1 MKQYLLGVSN
11 LIRKENMMTTV
22 AILGA
27 NGRLSNM
34 TARTFQNAG
43 YRVVAVTRNGKAK
56 GLPADVE
63 HRNADALDRQ
73 ALIRATA
80 GADIIF
86 NGLNPLYPDWR
97 RKVIPM
103 GENVMAAARAHG
115 SQHIFAG
122 NLYNYGRSIP
132 ATIVDDTPFEDST
145 RKGAIRNRVEELF
158 AREAASS
165 NVRTI
170 VLRAGDFYGGGVPG
184 SWFDL
189 MLASRLGKGRFTY
202 PGSLDLVHSWAY
214 LPDLARAFVALADR
228 RDETSSYEAFLFH
241 GHAMT
246 GHDMKTH
253 MEAAIGEEL
262 AIASVPWPLLR
273 LGGLFSPMLREV
285 IEMKYLWDRPHTL
298 DGGKLE
304 MLIGAEPHTRPQA
317 AVAAA
322 LRDLGLLR
330 TGGGSYP
337 VAEAA

>member
-1 MKQYLLGVSN
+1 
-11 LIRKENMMTTV
+11 MTSV

-34 TARTFQNAG
+34 TARAFQNAG

-63 HRNADALDRQ
+63 HRAADALDRQ

-86 NGLNPLYPDWR
+86 NGLNPLYPEWR
-97 RKVIPM
+97 QKVIPM

-122 NLYNYGRSIP
+122 NVYNYGRSIP
-132 ATIVDDTPFEDST
+132 ATVVDDTPFEDST
-145 RKGAIRNRVEELF
+145 RKGAIRNRLEEMF

-189 MLASRLGKGRFTY
+189 MIAAKLNKGRFTY
-202 PGSLDLVHSWAY
+202 PGPMDIVHSWAY
-214 LPDLARAFVALADR
+214 LPDLARAFVALAEHQ
-228 RDETSSYEAFLFH
+228 DETSNYEAFLFH
-241 GHAMT
+241 GHAMN
-246 GHDMKTH
+246 GHDMMAH
-253 MEAAIGEEL
+253 VEAAVGDEL
-262 AIASVPWPLLR
+262 AVATVPWPLLR
-273 LGGLFSPMLREV
+273 LAGLVSPMLREV
-285 IEMKYLWDRPHTL
+285 VEMKYLWDLPHAL
-298 DGGKLE
+298 DGRKLE
-304 MLIGAEPHTRPQA
+304 MLTGAEPHTRPGV

-337 VAEAA
+337 VAETA